1 MRERQRLTV
10 SRATGASE
18 MTTEIIDDNA
28 GFGQRI
34 RELRESVPDMGP
46 DAAGFL
52 ALACDSCGAKVR
64 LAFDDPRL
72 PDGWVAC
79 EAGDFCP
86 RCQALS

>member
-1 MRERQRLTV
+1 MRERQRLMIN
-10 SRATGASE
+10 RETGDGE
-18 MTTEIIDDNA
+18 MITEVIDDNA

-34 RELRESVPDMGP
+34 RELKDSVPDMGP
-46 DAAGFL
+46 NPARFL
-52 ALACDSCGAKVR
+52 LLSCNGCPATAN
-64 LAFDDPRL
+64 LDFDDPRL